1 MDSNVTRVSLL
12 SRVRDA
18 SNDAAWHEFEARYR
32 ELILRY
38 ALARGL
44 QHSDA
49 EDVCQIAMFN
59 LSKSLRNFHY
69 TAQRGRFRGY
79 LGQVVRS
86 AIGRHFASPRP
97 ASAALDS
104 NVLASVPTEDDDA
117 GDALWEQEWVNHHY
131 RLAMRVIRE
140 TFEPRSVVMFERL
153 LAGAGVEEVAAAHG
167 TTTQAVYKVKQR
179 IRERMKELIALQI
192 REEDQPDE

>member
-1 MDSNVTRVSLL
+1 VDADVTRASLL

-18 SNDAAWHEFEARYR
+18 SNDAAWREFDARYR

-49 EDVCQIAMFN
+49 QDVHQIAMLS

-69 TAQRGRFRGY
+69 TAQRGRFRDY

-86 AIGRHFASPRP
+86 ALSRHFASPKP

-104 NVLASVPTEDDDA
+104 SVLASVPAEDGAAADS
-117 GDALWEQEWVNHHY
+117 LWEQEWVNHHY
-131 RLAMRVIRE
+131 RVAMRVIRE
-140 TFEPRSVVMFERL
+140 TFEPRSVALFEHL

-167 TTTQAVYKVKQR
+167 TTTQAVHKVKQR

-192 REEDQPDE
+192 HEEDQPDA